1 MSNQE
6 ESFDSLALEKWL
18 ESYFLDPLTSFL
30 DHYTFRIDIFETAE
44 EYILEALLIDFELT
58 SISIYIDQCQISI
71 SVIHQGKTTSRSV
84 KFPIL
89 INKQVVSASFSK
101 GILEI
106 SISKKKTLPICK
118 NRFVKVIF
126 DK

>member
-44 EYILEALLIDFELT
+44 EYILEAQLIDFELS
-58 SISIYIDQCQISI
+58 SISIFLDQCQISI
-71 SVIHQGKTTSRSV
+71 SVTHQGKTTSRSV
-84 KFPIL
+84 NFPIPV
-89 INKQVVSASFSK
+89 NKQVVSASFSN

-106 SISKKKTLPICK
+106 SISKKKTLPKCK